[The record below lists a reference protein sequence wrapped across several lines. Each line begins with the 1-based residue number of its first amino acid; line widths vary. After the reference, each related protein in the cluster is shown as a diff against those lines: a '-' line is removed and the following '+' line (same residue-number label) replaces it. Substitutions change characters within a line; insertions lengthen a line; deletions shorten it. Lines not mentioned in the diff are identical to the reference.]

1 MHRYD
6 VYRTK
11 EGKAVAIKH
20 GFCWSAFFFSWIWF
34 AKRKMWLGMSI
45 QILAQTAI
53 ITYSIISVLHA
64 SNEIAELRSADNL
77 YSYMFY
83 LVILLTCIFV
93 FIFFY
98 PTLVIHI
105 FISMYE
111 AILKNDMDIV
121 GCFFDGI
128 KCFSTFLWV
137 TFPMTVIIMI
147 FILMYSIEFSYG
159 RTIVRRGG
167 ELLHKKLLAP
177 SGKSALE
184 YSGADTT

>member
-1 MHRYD
+1 M
-6 VYRTK
+6 
-11 EGKAVAIKH
+11 
-20 GFCWSAFFFSWIWF
+20 
-34 AKRKMWLGMSI
+34 
-45 QILAQTAI
+45 
-53 ITYSIISVLHA
+53 
-64 SNEIAELRSADNL
+64 RSANNA

-83 LVILLTCIFV
+83 LIILLTCIFV

-98 PTLVIHI
+98 PAFVIHI
-105 FISMYE
+105 SISMHE
-111 AILKNDMDIV
+111 AIFKNDMNIV

-137 TFPMTVIIMI
+137 TFSTTVIIMI

-159 RTIVRRGG
+159 RAIVRRGG

-184 YSGADTT
+184 YSGADTP